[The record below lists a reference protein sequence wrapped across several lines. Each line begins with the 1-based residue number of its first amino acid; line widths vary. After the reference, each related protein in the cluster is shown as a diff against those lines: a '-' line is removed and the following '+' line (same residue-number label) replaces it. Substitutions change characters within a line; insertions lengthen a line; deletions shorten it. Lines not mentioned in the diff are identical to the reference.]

1 MGYESVIFDNDG
13 VIVSLTGMDTHYAGT
28 RRAFRA
34 VGVRRPRPEDVE
46 AMSLG
51 VTVPLLEEVCS
62 RYDLDPDAFWRARDT
77 ALAEVQRAAMRAGR
91 KRPYGDVRALS
102 RLDCPLGVVS
112 SNQQATVEFAYDHFG
127 LGEHFETV
135 RARPPTVE
143 SLRRKKPRPY
153 YLERAMDDLGV
164 TDALYVGDSESDVEA
179 AHRAGVDAAF
189 VRRAHTREQSLG
201 VTPEYDVSALPEVV
215 DIAKAR

>member
-13 VIVSLTGMDTHYAGT
+13 VILSLTGMDTHRAGT
-28 RRAFRA
+28 RRAFREL
-34 VGVRRPRPEDVE
+34 GVRRPRSEDVE

-62 RYDLDPDAFWRARDT
+62 RYGLDLEAFWHARD
-77 ALAEVQRAAMRAGR
+77 AELSAVQRAAMRAGR

-127 LGEHFETV
+127 LADHFGTV
-135 RARPPTVE
+135 RARSPTVE

-153 YLERAMDDLGV
+153 YLDRAMADLGV
-164 TDALYVGDSESDVEA
+164 TDALYIGDSESDVAA
-179 AHRAGVDAAF
+179 AHRAGIDAAF
-189 VRRAHTREQSLG
+189 VRRAHNSDRTLE
-201 VTPEYDVSALPEVV
+201 VTPEYDLSTLSAVV
-215 DIAKAR
+215 EIAE